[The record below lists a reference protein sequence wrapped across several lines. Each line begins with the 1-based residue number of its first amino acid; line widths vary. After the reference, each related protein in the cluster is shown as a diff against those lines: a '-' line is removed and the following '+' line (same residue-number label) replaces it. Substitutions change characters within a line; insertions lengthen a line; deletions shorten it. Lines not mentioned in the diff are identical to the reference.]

1 MTISPP
7 AFSILSLADLEMKS
21 VLIVN
26 FSLNSPVPRT
36 LSLTNLFLII
46 FYSILCNTFKTFSNK
61 KLLLSKGRTELDLVR
76 SGLEDMMFEAYD
88 NMSEIWN
95 ENDYPSL
102 RTTAY
107 IYSIKKLIESYKSI
121 GI

>member
-1 MTISPP
+1 M
-7 AFSILSLADLEMKS
+7 
-21 VLIVN
+21 
-26 FSLNSPVPRT
+26 
-36 LSLTNLFLII
+36 
-46 FYSILCNTFKTFSNK
+46 SNK

-76 SGLEDMMFEAYD
+76 SGLEDMMFEAYE

-95 ENDYPSL
+95 SNDYPSL